1 MTEEAPARF
10 GSKEFKSNGPISI
23 LAADGNRYQ
32 LDDATNEYFGE
43 IEKALREF
51 DDKDDKKNNIQ
62 QRRDDGEEEELKQR
76 NEAIE
81 ILANNA
87 LEGADGKEVELMMD
101 ARCSRLIERLVAH
114 ATDEALVFFLRKAC
128 RGWKTYALAM
138 KRSSSNE
145 TKRSKY

>member
-51 DDKDDKKNNIQ
+51 DDKTTKRITSNN
-62 QRRDDGEEEELKQR
+62 
-76 NEAIE
+76 
-81 ILANNA
+81 
-87 LEGADGKEVELMMD
+87 
-101 ARCSRLIERLVAH
+101 
-114 ATDEALVFFLRKAC
+114 DETMEK
-128 RGWKTYALAM
+128 

>member
-62 QRRDDGEEEELKQR
+62 QRRDDGEE
-76 NEAIE
+76 
-81 ILANNA
+81 
-87 LEGADGKEVELMMD
+87 GAQ
-101 ARCSRLIERLVAH
+101 A
-114 ATDEALVFFLRKAC
+114 
-128 RGWKTYALAM
+128 
-138 KRSSSNE
+138 
-145 TKRSKY
+145 TKRSDRNISKQRAGRRGWERGGVDDGRAVFAVDRETGRARDG

>member
-87 LEGADGKEVELMMD
+87 LEGAVFAVDRETGRARDG
-101 ARCSRLIERLVAH
+101 
-114 ATDEALVFFLRKAC
+114 
-128 RGWKTYALAM
+128 
-138 KRSSSNE
+138 
-145 TKRSKY
+145 